1 LASDRWLSDDWLM
14 RDPGKR
20 AALAITLLAIVMG
33 LLLFMP
39 AGTTRF
45 WQAWAYLG
53 VFFGAA
59 LLITLYLVKKDPALL
74 ERRLRGGPS
83 AEKRTSQK
91 IITSFA
97 SLGFVALLVV
107 PALDFRFKWSSVPL
121 YMTISGEILTVL
133 GSYIVFR
140 VYKENSFT
148 SATIEVARDQKVIST
163 GPYAIVRHPMYA
175 GSFLYLLGMPLALG
189 SYWGLLALAILVP
202 SLIWR
207 LFDEE
212 LFLSKNLS
220 GYAEYR
226 AKLRWRLIPGVF

>member
-1 LASDRWLSDDWLM
+1 M
-14 RDPGKR
+14 RDPGIK
-20 AALAITLLAIVMG
+20 AGLGISFLAIVMA
-33 LLLFMP
+33 LLLFIA
-39 AGTTRF
+39 AGTARF

-59 LLITLYLVKKDPALL
+59 LLITLYLKKKDPALL
-74 ERRLRGGPS
+74 QRRLSGGPI

-91 IITSFA
+91 IIMSFA
-97 SLGFVALLVV
+97 SIGFAALLVV

-121 YMTISGEILTVL
+121 YMTISGDILTAL
-133 GSYIVFR
+133 GFYIVFL

-148 SATIEVARDQKVIST
+148 SAIIDVERDQKVISS

-189 SYWGLLALAILVP
+189 SYWGLLPLVIMLP
-202 SLIWR
+202 SVIWR

-212 LFLSKNLS
+212 QFLFKNLP
-220 GYAEYR
+220 GYSTYC